1 MQVADTISY
10 FYKAN
15 NKDVKM
21 IISQTNVRYFIYIYI
36 YIGVNNDRLNTYIMD
51 IRNYSRR

>member
-1 MQVADTISY
+1 MSY

-15 NKDVKM
+15 NDVKM
-21 IISQTNVRYFIYIYI
+21 IISQTNVRYFIYI
-36 YIGVNNDRLNTYIMD
+36 GANNDRLNTYIMD

>member
-1 MQVADTISY
+1 MKVADTISY

-15 NKDVKM
+15 NDVKM
-21 IISQTNVRYFIYIYI
+21 IISQTNVRYFI

>member
-15 NKDVKM
+15 NNDVKM
-21 IISQTNVRYFIYIYI
+21 IISQTNVRYFIYI
-36 YIGVNNDRLNTYIMD
+36 GVNMIDLILTLWILG
-51 IRNYSRR
+51 IIAH

>member
-21 IISQTNVRYFIYIYI
+21 IISQTNVRYFIYI
-36 YIGVNNDRLNTYIMD
+36 GVNNDRLNTYIMD
-51 IRNYSRR
+51 IRNYSGR

>member
-15 NKDVKM
+15 NDVKM
-21 IISQTNVRYFIYIYI
+21 IISQTNVRYFIYI
-36 YIGVNNDRLNTYIMD
+36 GVNNDRLNTYIMD
-51 IRNYSRR
+51 ARNYSRS